1 MAEKKQRE
9 YSLRKFIYNDKYLVA
24 ISIIAAVIIW
34 VATSM
39 NLSPETAKTITVEVP
54 VDFSDS
60 AAEQLGIKCYGD
72 STVSVEVTINCK
84 KYLAKDITAENLD
97 VSLQTSAVTTNGF
110 IDVPIK
116 VEPDSSDFEVT
127 SFYPTTYRA
136 YFDVEDS
143 RVMDIT
149 VNYMED
155 DFIEDGYVMDD
166 PKLSETSV
174 TLTGPKT
181 YMSTVVDVVSEVS
194 FENKLTSTQTVD
206 LKITP
211 VDAYGNTVDFIT
223 VNSKSKNVTLT
234 IPVLKIAKLDVT
246 TSFTNKPAGAGDDI
260 SVSYDVS
267 SVNAGVLEEAN
278 IANANIGTIDF
289 SQLKPGE
296 NTFTFKVDNLDSIV
310 ILDDIKEITATV
322 TVPDSYVTDTLSV
335 TTANVNVANV
345 PDGYKYS
352 VEGLSSYTVTVVGTE
367 DNVSNIKSG
376 DVSFIIDLKDV
387 TEENIKLG
395 VNSYTASVATSESD
409 NCWIYGEYT
418 VRLNLY
424 K

>member
-1 MAEKKQRE
+1 MAEKKHRE

-234 IPVLKIAKLDVT
+234 IPSPLRLI
-246 TSFTNKPAGAGDDI
+246 I
-260 SVSYDVS
+260 S
-267 SVNAGVLEEAN
+267 
-278 IANANIGTIDF
+278 
-289 SQLKPGE
+289 
-296 NTFTFKVDNLDSIV
+296 
-310 ILDDIKEITATV
+310 TV
-322 TVPDSYVTDTLSV
+322 
-335 TTANVNVANV
+335 
-345 PDGYKYS
+345 
-352 VEGLSSYTVTVVGTE
+352 
-367 DNVSNIKSG
+367 
-376 DVSFIIDLKDV
+376 
-387 TEENIKLG
+387 
-395 VNSYTASVATSESD
+395 
-409 NCWIYGEYT
+409 
-418 VRLNLY
+418 
-424 K
+424 